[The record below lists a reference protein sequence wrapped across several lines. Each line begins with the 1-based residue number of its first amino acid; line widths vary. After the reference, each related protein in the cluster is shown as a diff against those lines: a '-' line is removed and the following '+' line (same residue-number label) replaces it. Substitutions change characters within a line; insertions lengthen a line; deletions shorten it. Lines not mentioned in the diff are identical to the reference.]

1 MLILCRWNAAA
12 ALTHDGLIYAWG
24 LNDYGALGR
33 DTKWVRGANDGM
45 DVDDDETVELN
56 PLECTPVPISREH
69 FPSDTVSLHPTGL
82 WR

>member
-1 MLILCRWNAAA
+1 MHAA

-69 FPSDTVSLHPTGL
+69 FPSDTVSLQPTGL
-82 WR
+82 RR